1 MIEKTLFIFAL
12 FGVGYSYFIYPLLL
26 LLMPVKK
33 QPESSEQ
40 SNTESDLPFQS
51 FIITA
56 FNEEK
61 HIKEKIENTLQVD
74 YPRELLEIIVASDGS
89 TDDTNQ
95 IVRSFANE
103 NVRLV
108 EVTERLGKENAQK
121 QAIGEAKGEL
131 IVFSDVSTRI
141 ETHALR
147 RISAVFQDATVGAIS
162 SEDRF
167 ISQDGSV
174 VGEGAYVKYEMWL
187 RGIES
192 RVNSLV
198 GLSGSFFAAR
208 KEVCQTWD
216 ISVPSDFNTALNSV
230 SQGFRAVSDPKLLG
244 FYPDIKSSSKEY
256 ARKLRTVIRGMAA
269 LFTKA
274 EVMNPFKFGFFS
286 FQVISHKLMRWLV
299 PWFMVLSLALNL
311 FLLGEGWFFTL
322 TMAGQLALYLSAA
335 LGGLIKSTQ
344 SIAPIKL
351 CYFFVQVNLAIA
363 HATIMYMTGQR
374 ITKWEPSKR

>member
-40 SNTESDLPFQS
+40 TNTESDLPFQS

-147 RISAVFQDATVGAIS
+147 RISEVFQDATVGAIS

-299 PWFMVLSLALNL
+299 PWFMVLSLILNL
-311 FLLGEGWFFTL
+311 LLLGEGWFFTL